1 MFAPLALVVTLAA
14 PVSDSGLWM
23 STAGRAGERALNAL
37 GAGGD
42 GALYATGGGAVY
54 RLEPGA
60 EWRRIGRTAPRLRW
74 DANGEVDARGTFPQA
89 LLAGV
94 EADATAVLDFATGE
108 DGEVR
113 VAPERIAEALR
124 DHVEQE
130 SADVDSP
137 FGVAAVVSAGAGA
150 WLATG
155 GGLYFAD
162 RSGVTGPVPEIS
174 GPVRAVLPQGDVAW
188 VGTSRGIYRAQSGG
202 QTTLLRQGNVTG
214 LAQGDGFV
222 ALVFDGKLLVGS
234 SVETASPMP
243 GPKGDPLRVAGD
255 AGALYLSTRLAVH
268 RRSAGQ
274 WRLCAGLTG
283 EAKRLVPTEG
293 NLIAVT
299 EDAVWL
305 FTDECQRVVRV
316 GPPWPGGFEF
326 TDVVSVGGMTWAAS
340 NEGAFLLGPMD
351 ADTSLAVQMEGYE
364 RAVRA
369 IPPVDRLV
377 VRAIAAH
384 ELDAN
389 SRDFGFRPLL
399 RNVLPDLTGH
409 VHSLWARRERAD
421 FMTGLKTIDL
431 VNPRFDWQVW
441 FSWSVALD
449 RVSVMAAAE
458 RDAALEAMR
467 TEESIVLPGTEGEF
481 DPTAEGAELVDVD
494 AANMVLD
501 DDDATLMVLDGE
513 AAADVEDRIAEDIS
527 RERRATIVERRKLV
541 AQVQRLYQQRQN
553 LLYRLWVL
561 RSKDLQQR
569 VSLMLSVA
577 ETEERLRAMT
587 GGAFRVASQTVNA
600 SSANKES
607 MQ

>member
-1 MFAPLALVVTLAA
+1 MFVSFALVVTLAA
-14 PVSDSGLWM
+14 PVGDSGLWM
-23 STAGRAGERALNAL
+23 STAGRGGERALNAL

-74 DANGEVDARGTFPQA
+74 DANGEVEARGAFPPA
-89 LLAGV
+89 LLAAV
-94 EADATAVLDFATGE
+94 EADATAVLDFATDD

-155 GGLYFAD
+155 GGLFFAD
-162 RSGVTGPVPEIS
+162 RTGVTGPLPEIE
-174 GPVRAVLPQGDVAW
+174 GPVRAVLPQRDVAW
-188 VGTSRGIYRAQSGG
+188 VGTARGIYRAQSGA
-202 QTTLLRQGNVTG
+202 QTVLLRQGDVTG
-214 LAQGDGFV
+214 LAEGDGFV
-222 ALVFDGKLLVGS
+222 ALIVDGKLLVGS
-234 SVETASPMP
+234 SVETASLMP
-243 GPKGDPLRVAGD
+243 GPKGDALRVAGD
-255 AGALYLSTRLAVH
+255 AGALYLGTRLAVH

-305 FTDECQRVVRV
+305 FTDECKRVVRV
-316 GPPWPGGFEF
+316 GPPWPGGFAF

-369 IPPVDRLV
+369 IPSVDALV
-377 VRAIAAH
+377 VRAISTQR
-384 ELDAN
+384 LDAS

-399 RNVLPDLTGH
+399 RNVLPDLTGR
-409 VHSLWARRERAD
+409 VQSLWSRRERSD
-421 FMTGLKTIDL
+421 FLTGLTTIDL
-431 VNPRFDWQVW
+431 GNPRLDWQVG
-441 FSWSVALD
+441 FNWSVALD

-467 TEESIVLPGTEGEF
+467 SQETLVLPGAAADE
-481 DPTAEGAELVDVD
+481 DPTAEVADLDLE
-494 AANMVLD
+494 NMVLD
-501 DDDATLMVLDGE
+501 DDDATLMVFDGE
-513 AAADVEDRIAEDIS
+513 GEADVEDRIAEDLS

-577 ETEERLRAMT
+577 EIEERLRAMT
-587 GGAFRVASQTVNA
+587 GGAFRVATQTTNA
-600 SSANKES
+600 SSAMKES